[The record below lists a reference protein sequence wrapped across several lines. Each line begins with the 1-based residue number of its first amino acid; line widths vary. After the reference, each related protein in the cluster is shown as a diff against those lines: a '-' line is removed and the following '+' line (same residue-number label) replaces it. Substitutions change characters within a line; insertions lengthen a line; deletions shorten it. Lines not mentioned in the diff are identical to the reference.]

1 MSEAPERIWTYAGAF
16 KMWRSDYP
24 SHANNPVEYLRADH
38 VAEMLK
44 AEREKA
50 LREAAAICL
59 KPRVLQAM
67 CLARAFSTSSR
78 RTRPMDKP
86 RVKPLVWTQAG
97 CAETPF
103 GKYHVLME
111 DWSGQDDFWFVCFA
125 GMPYG
130 KCGEHGSEEAAKA
143 AAQADYEARILAALE

>member
-1 MSEAPERIWTYAGAF
+1 MSEAPERIWTCSHLGEYG
-16 KMWRSDYP
+16 RYYP
-24 SHANNPVEYLRADH
+24 EAVEAEGEHGGMAVEYLRADH

-78 RTRPMDKP
+78 RDQTN
-86 RVKPLVWTQAG
+86 G
-97 CAETPF
+97 
-103 GKYHVLME
+103 
-111 DWSGQDDFWFVCFA
+111 
-125 GMPYG
+125 
-130 KCGEHGSEEAAKA
+130 
-143 AAQADYEARILAALE
+143 